1 MRPGA
6 FTPQSLRSLFPS
18 SFRPTEL
25 TTALFPHTAR
35 QSHLL
40 FTSPLELARQ
50 ECKLRQ
56 EQLVKL
62 RDERARELG
71 ELLLMRTELETNI
84 KSHVP
89 LTTSVSD
96 IRKTLVARDVQSSA
110 GSISGLHDLALVELD
125 AHASSHMALFA
136 SLRRPSRLT
145 LLWPQLVLIPPVTLL
160 LFRTIY
166 GSRES
171 IAETALKIHD
181 TLKGFWFGYVIEPV
195 KSILDTVR
203 TGGDESARIVNQEA
217 VKADLEV
224 SVLNYR
230 LKVPFIDVPFTPLSL

>member
-1 MRPGA
+1 M
-6 FTPQSLRSLFPS
+6 Q
-18 SFRPTEL
+18 
-25 TTALFPHTAR
+25 
-35 QSHLL
+35 
-40 FTSPLELARQ
+40 
-50 ECKLRQ
+50 
-56 EQLVKL
+56 L
-62 RDERARELG
+62 RDKRARELG

-84 KSHVP
+84 KFRAP
-89 LTTSVSD
+89 LEDNVLK
-96 IRKTLVARDVQSSA
+96 IRRTMIARDVQSA
-110 GSISGLHDLALVELD
+110 AHTIPGLHELALVELD
-125 AHASSHMALFA
+125 AHTSSHMALFA

-171 IAETALKIHD
+171 IAETALNIHD

-224 SVLNYR
+224 GVLNYR
-230 LKVPFIDVPFTPLSL
+230 LKVLFIDVPFTPLSL

>member
-1 MRPGA
+1 
-6 FTPQSLRSLFPS
+6 
-18 SFRPTEL
+18 
-25 TTALFPHTAR
+25 
-35 QSHLL
+35 
-40 FTSPLELARQ
+40 
-50 ECKLRQ
+50 
-56 EQLVKL
+56 
-62 RDERARELG
+62 
-71 ELLLMRTELETNI
+71 
-84 KSHVP
+84 
-89 LTTSVSD
+89 
-96 IRKTLVARDVQSSA
+96 
-110 GSISGLHDLALVELD
+110 
-125 AHASSHMALFA
+125 MALFA

-171 IAETALKIHD
+171 IAETALNIHD

-224 SVLNYR
+224 GVLNYR
-230 LKVPFIDVPFTPLSL
+230 LKVLFIDVPFTPLSL